1 MDREKL
7 DLLLSLDGKPVPSHY
22 FQGELVLKQHM
33 AKMDKL
39 IKEQASKL
47 LEERSLLKEEWEKE
61 RRLNEKCKKDMRQR

>member
-1 MDREKL
+1 
-7 DLLLSLDGKPVPSHY
+7 LSLDGKPVPSHY

-39 IKEQASKL
+39 TKEQASKL
-47 LEERSLLKEEWEKE
+47 LEERSLLKEEWDRE